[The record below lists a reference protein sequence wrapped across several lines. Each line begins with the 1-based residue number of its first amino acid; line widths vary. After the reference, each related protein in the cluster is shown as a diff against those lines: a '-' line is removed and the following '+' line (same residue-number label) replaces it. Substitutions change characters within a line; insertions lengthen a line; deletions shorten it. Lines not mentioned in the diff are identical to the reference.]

1 MANPDDREVSI
12 DEVQGLAG
20 ATIVDLRDDS
30 AWASGHLPG
39 ATHVER
45 DELEVRLGE
54 VLPDKEAPVV
64 LYCGGGGRAGRAADL
79 LHEMGY
85 TNVRSMAGGWRAWRA
100 AGLPTENE

>member
-1 MANPDDREVSI
+1 MANDREVSI
-12 DEVQGLAG
+12 EEVQRLAG

-45 DELEVRLGE
+45 DALETRLDE

-85 TNVRSMAGGWRAWRA
+85 TNVRSMAGGWRAWQA
-100 AGLPTENE
+100 AGLPTEKE